1 MPTNI
6 EIKARVQN
14 FDTLT
19 HIVAALSGKAA
30 DHVVQDDTFF
40 DCPNGR
46 LKLRVFPDGHGVLI
60 FYRRDNELGPK
71 PSLYVHC
78 ETADPDGLRSVLA
91 LAYGTVGRVHKRRTV
106 YRLGQTRVHLD
117 RVDGLG
123 DFVELEV
130 PVHDALLADAG
141 VSEARRLI
149 AEFGIAEGALVKGA
163 YVDLLNAANPTP
175 VP

>member
-6 EIKARVQN
+6 EIKARV
-14 FDTLT
+14 DSLDRLT
-19 HIVAALSGKAA
+19 SIVAALAEKAP

-46 LKLRVFPDGHGVLI
+46 LKLRAFPDGHGVLI

-71 PSLYVHC
+71 PSFYVHC
-78 ETADPDGLRSVLA
+78 ETSDPDGLRSVLA
-91 LAYGTVGRVHKRRTV
+91 LAYGKVGRVHKRRMV
-106 YRLGQTRVHLD
+106 YHVGHTRVHLD

-130 PVHDALLADAG
+130 PVDDALPADAA
-141 VSEARRLI
+141 VSEAHRLI
-149 AEFGIAEGALVKGA
+149 AKFGIAGGALVKGA
-163 YVDLLNAANPTP
+163 YVDLLNAVNATP